1 MPKGKA
7 LKYSKPDLLL
17 KRGLEYIQQ
26 RNKEKKPV
34 LYSGM
39 LLWLGLSRSSF
50 LEYGKR
56 RGYGEI
62 VDTLKTYIQKD
73 YEELLHSGKPV
84 GAIFA
89 LKQFGWKDEEVAT
102 NTKPLIVKWV
112 NPRK

>member
-1 MPKGKA
+1 MSKGKA
-7 LKYSKPDLLL
+7 LKYPKPELLL
-17 KRGLEYIQQ
+17 KRGMEYVQQ

-34 LYSGM
+34 LYSGL
-39 LLWLGLSRSSF
+39 LLWLGLSRTTF

-56 RGYGEI
+56 DKFGEI

-89 LKQFGWKDEEVAT
+89 LKQFGWKDEENLVS
-102 NTKPLIVKWV
+102 TKPLVVRWV
-112 NPRK
+112 SPKK